1 MSDTAPEAPAQEPTD
16 TDTPTEEVST
26 DDLKAQLEKL
36 QRESRK
42 WEERAK
48 ANSAAAKELEAAKL
62 AALSDAEKAVEVARL
77 EGRREAF
84 ATLGGQVIE
93 TTVTAALA
101 GRGIDAKA
109 LLDGIDT
116 SRFLT
121 EDGAVDVEAVN
132 AWVDRIAPKPLEPT
146 FPDLGQGRRGSTTP
160 LGSDPLLDTLKQSIG
175 IR

>member
-1 MSDTAPEAPAQEPTD
+1 MSDTATPDTGTEAEPSAEA
-16 TDTPTEEVST
+16 TEETGTV
-26 DDLKAQLEKL
+26 DWQAEAEKWKALSQKHEG
-36 QRESRK
+36 
-42 WEERAK
+42 RAK
-48 ANSAAAKELEAAKL
+48 ANANAAKELEQAKL
-62 AALSDAEKAVEVARL
+62 AALSDAEKAVEIARL

-116 SRFLT
+116 TRFIT
-121 EDGAVDVEAVN
+121 DDGNVDIEAVN
-132 AWVDRIAPKPLEPT
+132 AWVERIAPKPAEPQ

-160 LGSDPLLDTLKQSIG
+160 LGSDPLVDDLKRTLG